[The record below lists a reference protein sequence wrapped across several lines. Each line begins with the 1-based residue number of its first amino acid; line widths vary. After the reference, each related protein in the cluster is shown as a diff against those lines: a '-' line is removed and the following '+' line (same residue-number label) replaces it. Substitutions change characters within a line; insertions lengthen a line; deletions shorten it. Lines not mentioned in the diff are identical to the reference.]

1 MICCPCRPGLS
12 FRAAVRADVD
22 RAVVHLGGNPD
33 TLRAVSP
40 SGVIRALIFFPGL
53 VGVLAYRLGHLGLT
67 RLPGPLRI
75 LAWIPTRLAG
85 HLVGVEFDPH
95 VHAGPGLFVN
105 HYGNVF
111 VGARSIGSNC
121 NIAHGVTIGRSTT
134 GDGGEDDVPV
144 LGDRVWIGPNAVVAG
159 GITLHDDS
167 VVAANSLVGRDVP
180 PAGVA
185 VGVPARVMSRRG
197 SFSQVRYRGM
207 AGDPSRRAALARLGT
222 ADCTPVA
229 GSVVPPAQAAP
240 PPGA

>member
-1 MICCPCRPGLS
+1 M
-12 FRAAVRADVD
+12 RAITASA
-22 RAVVHLGGNPD
+22 
-33 TLRAVSP
+33 
-40 SGVIRALIFFPGL
+40 VIRALIFFPGL
-53 VGVLAYRLGHLGLT
+53 VGVLAYRLGHLAMS

-75 LAWIPTRLAG
+75 LAWLPTRVAG

-105 HYGNVF
+105 HFGNVF

-159 GITLHDDS
+159 GITLHDDA

-185 VGVPARVMSRRG
+185 VGVPARVMARRG

-207 AGDPSRRAALARLGT
+207 TDDPQRCAALARLGA
-222 ADCTPVA
+222 ADAT
-229 GSVVPPAQAAP
+229 AAP
-240 PPGA
+240 PVPMTPTSGSSTPAPATPTALPVQATPQPTPGRPVPLLPPSAG